1 MYDIYAIDMEFEQCA
16 PDKEQL
22 KTIAPFAV
30 IHYVLSGCGTINGK
44 KVTAGSAFVS
54 SINSYMDYYP
64 DKNNPWSYIYV
75 RLCGDGLKKAF
86 DDVGFLYGTHI
97 IEFSKHEELKGL
109 LSLYQAI
116 GDTFNQE
123 GNKIIAN
130 ALFMLHK
137 QSINKQQ
144 TIGMQE
150 KNAQMIKK
158 YIDDNYYKKITIL
171 DISNHF
177 YLSKNYIRN
186 LFFDF
191 FEISPKA
198 YIQKKRMDRA
208 RELLIETDI
217 SISTVA
223 HSIGYD
229 DALLFSK
236 QFSKQFSVSPR
247 KYRQQNSTKKSQ

>member
-16 PDKEQL
+16 PDKERL
-22 KTIAPFAV
+22 KTIVPFAV
-30 IHYVLSGCGTINGK
+30 IHYVISGCGTVNGK
-44 KVTAGSAFVS
+44 KVTAGSAIVS

-64 DKNNPWSYIYV
+64 DENNPWSYIYV
-75 RLCGDGLKKAF
+75 RLYGDGIKKAF
-86 DDVGFLYGTHI
+86 DDVGFMSGTHI
-97 IEFSKHEELKGL
+97 IEFSKHDELKGL
-109 LSLYQAI
+109 LSLYEAI
-116 GDTFNQE
+116 SDTFNTD

-137 QSINKQQ
+137 QSASKPQ

-150 KNAQMIKK
+150 KNAHLIKK
-158 YIDDNYYKKITIL
+158 YIDDNYYRKITVL

-177 YLSKNYIRN
+177 HLNKNYIRN
-186 LFFDF
+186 LFFEF

-208 RELLIETDI
+208 CELLLETDI

-223 HSIGYD
+223 KSIGYD

-236 QFSKQFSVSPR
+236 QFSKQFSVSPKKFR
-247 KYRQQNSTKKSQ
+247 LQNSIMKSQ